1 LTYLQKD
8 LNSNRKSS
16 YKTLLPADLI
26 EQKFAALFPHGWEWL
41 TNRDGQWTTNTKYP
55 LTPRDLIEKWRSP
68 NEIIGVRFGKETS
81 YLMLDIDAGSQYHP
95 QHNEQA
101 LTAIRAAME
110 SIGLVRHIAIQSSA
124 SQGLHLYFPL
134 PYSINTFKLACATR
148 HALEKAKLTIKDGT
162 IEQFPNPKAF
172 NAQFKGH
179 RLPLQESSYIL
190 NDDLQ
195 PHSQT
200 LETFL
205 NLWDQAAIAQDLEL
219 LETAIAKAP
228 KPRTYQ
234 TQPQGKGTEWRAN
247 IEARIAIGWTGKG
260 QTNEMLYQIAVK
272 HRVFDGIDDTN
283 ELAQAIATTAK
294 NCQGFYEYSNHTR
307 EIESRAL
314 YTAQSVMIT
323 HYPYGSQA
331 SNQNNPTTK
340 TSTKKKHQEK
350 QPTAIE
356 RITKAIEQ
364 LSNLVFSKVREA
376 IAAIRAIAKCSPTTL
391 YKPEI
396 KKLWQPLVKSCNTTS
411 SDNFKPIEAEKT
423 ENQTAFPE
431 LKIITES
438 LVTVKATNEV
448 FLAESE
454 EEKINQSNPI
464 PSPEVSR
471 FSNESL
477 EPIQKKEYKPIMTF
491 NQAIA
496 IASTCPS
503 PPMLENSKCY
513 KPKELPRQNPSTVE
527 KIQAI
532 VNADPSKAR
541 SQLAMLKAKL
551 LMPWLKAEERSQT
564 EEAIAWLENYLDKS
578 CLLDA

>member
-8 LNSNRKSS
+8 LNSSRKSS
-16 YKTLLPADLI
+16 YKTLLPAEGN
-26 EQKFAALFPHGWEWL
+26 EQKFASLFPHGWEWIL
-41 TNRDGQWTTNTKYP
+41 NRDGQWTTNTKYP

-68 NEIIGVRFGKETS
+68 NEIVGVRFGKETS

-110 SIGLVRHIAIQSSA
+110 SIGLVRHVAIQSSA
-124 SQGLHLYFPL
+124 STGLHLYFPL
-134 PYSINTFKLACATR
+134 PYSINTFKLACAAR

-190 NDDLQ
+190 NNDLQ
-195 PHSQT
+195 PYSQT

-205 NLWDQAAIAQDLEL
+205 NLWDKAALAQDLEL
-219 LETAIAKAP
+219 LEEAIAKAP

-234 TQPQGKGTEWRAN
+234 SKQQGKGTEWRAN

-260 QTNEMLYQIAVK
+260 QTNEMLYQIAIK
-272 HRVFDGIDDTN
+272 HRVFDGIDDPH
-283 ELAQAIATTAK
+283 ELAQAIATTSK
-294 NCQGFYEYSNHTR
+294 NCQGFSEHSNHTR

-323 HYPYGSQA
+323 HYPYGSQS
-331 SNQNNPTTK
+331 SNQHNLT
-340 TSTKKKHQEK
+340 TKKKQQEK

-364 LSNLVFSKVREA
+364 LSNLAFSKVREA
-376 IAAIRAIAKCSPTTL
+376 IAAIRTIAKCSPTTL

-396 KKLWQPLVKSCNTTS
+396 KKLWQPLIKSCNTTTS
-411 SDNFKPIEAEKT
+411 NEFNAPEAENP
-423 ENQTAFPE
+423 ENQTASQKPE
-431 LKIITES
+431 IITES
-438 LVTVKATNEV
+438 IVTVKATNEV
-448 FLAESE
+448 FLYESGK
-454 EEKINQSNPI
+454 EKINQSNPI
-464 PSPEVSR
+464 SLPAVSR
-471 FSNESL
+471 FSDKSL
-477 EPIQKKEYKPIMTF
+477 KPIQEGECKLIMTF

-496 IASTCPS
+496 IASTCFS
-503 PPMLENSKCY
+503 PQMPEDSRWRKR
-513 KPKELPRQNPSTVE
+513 KELPRENPSTLE

-532 VNADPSKAR
+532 INADPSRVR

-551 LMPWLKAEERSQT
+551 LMPWLKVEERLQT
-564 EEAIAWLENYLDKS
+564 EEVIAWLKDNLE
-578 CLLDA
+578 C

>member
-1 LTYLQKD
+1 MTYLQKD
-8 LNSNRKSS
+8 LNSSRKSS

-26 EQKFAALFPHGWEWL
+26 EQKFASLFPHGWEWL

-55 LTPRDLIEKWRSP
+55 LTPRDLIAKWRSP

-148 HALEKAKLTIKDGT
+148 HALEKTKLTIKDGT

-205 NLWDQAAIAQDLEL
+205 ALWDQAAIAQDLEL

-234 TQPQGKGTEWRAN
+234 TQPQGKGTEWRTN

-260 QTNEMLYQIAVK
+260 QTNEMLFQIAIK
-272 HRVFDGIDDTN
+272 HRVFDGIDDPN
-283 ELAQAIATTAK
+283 ELAHAIATTAK
-294 NCQGFYEYSNHTR
+294 NCPGFYEYSNHTK
-307 EIESRAL
+307 EIESRAF
-314 YTAQSVMIT
+314 YTAQSVMVT

-331 SNQNNPTTK
+331 SNQNNSTTK
-340 TSTKKKHQEK
+340 KQKTEK

-364 LSNLVFSKVREA
+364 LSDLAFSKVREA

-423 ENQTAFPE
+423 ENKTASQKPE
-431 LKIITES
+431 IIIES
-438 LVTVKATNEV
+438 LVTVKAPNEV
-448 FLAESE
+448 FLAESK
-454 EEKINQSNPI
+454 EEKINQFNPI

-477 EPIQKKEYKPIMTF
+477 EPIQKEEYKPIMTF
-491 NQAIA
+491 NQAVA
-496 IASTCPS
+496 ITSTCPS
-503 PPMLENSKCY
+503 SPMPENSKWH
-513 KPKELPRQNPSTVE
+513 KPKEPSRQNPSTLE
-527 KIQAI
+527 KIQVI

-551 LMPWLKAEERSQT
+551 LMPWLKSEERSQT
-564 EEAIAWLENYLDKS
+564 KEAIAWLENYLDRS
-578 CLLDA
+578 CILDT

>member
-1 LTYLQKD
+1 MTYLQKD
-8 LNSNRKSS
+8 PNLNRKSS
-16 YKTLLPADLI
+16 YKTLLPAEAN

-55 LTPRDLIEKWRSP
+55 LTPRDLITKWRSP

-101 LTAIRAAME
+101 LTTIRASME

-134 PYSINTFKLACATR
+134 PYSINTFKLACAVR

-179 RLPLQESSYIL
+179 RLPLQENSYIL

-205 NLWDQAAIAQDLEL
+205 NLWNQAAIAQDPEL

-234 TQPQGKGTEWRAN
+234 TQQQGGTEWRN
-247 IEARIAIGWTGKG
+247 DLESRIASGWTGKG
-260 QTNEMLYQIAVK
+260 QTNEMLHHIAVK

-314 YTAQSVMIT
+314 YTAQSVMMT
-323 HYPYGSQA
+323 HYPYGSQP
-331 SNQNNPTTK
+331 NNLTTK
-340 TSTKKKHQEK
+340 ATTKKKQNQQAT

-356 RITKAIEQ
+356 RITQAIAQ
-364 LSNLVFSKVREA
+364 LSNQAFSKVREA

-396 KKLWQPLVKSCNTTS
+396 KKLWQPLIKSCNTTTS
-411 SDNFKPIEAEKT
+411 NDFNAPEVEKPEK
-423 ENQTAFPE
+423 QTTSQNPE
-431 LKIITES
+431 IITES
-438 LVTVKATNEV
+438 LVTVTGDNEV
-448 FLAESE
+448 FFPESE
-454 EEKINQSNPI
+454 KEKINQSNLI
-464 PSPEVSR
+464 PLPEVSR
-471 FSNESL
+471 FSDEIL
-477 EPIQKKEYKPIMTF
+477 KPIQEEEYKPIMTF
-491 NQAIA
+491 EQQVA
-496 IASTCPS
+496 IASTCSSSSMPES
-503 PPMLENSKCY
+503 SKCY
-513 KPKELPRQNPSTVE
+513 NPKEPPRQNPSTLE

-532 VNADPSKAR
+532 INADPSKLR
-541 SQLAMLKAKL
+541 SQLAMLRAKL

-564 EEAIAWLENYLDKS
+564 SQAIAWLEDLNK
-578 CLLDA
+578 C

>member
-8 LNSNRKSS
+8 RTSLRKSS
-16 YKTLLPADLI
+16 YKTLLPAESN
-26 EQKFAALFPHGWEWL
+26 EQKFASLFPHGWEWIV
-41 TNRDGQWTTNTKYP
+41 NRDGQWTTNSKYP

-68 NEIIGVRFGKETS
+68 NEIVGVRFGKETS

-95 QHNEQA
+95 QHNERS

-110 SIGLVRHIAIQSSA
+110 SIGLVRHVALRSS
-124 SQGLHLYFPL
+124 SSNGLHLYFPL
-134 PYSINTFKLACATR
+134 PYSINSFKLACAAR

-179 RLPLQESSYIL
+179 RLPLQEGSYIL

-195 PHSQT
+195 PYSQT
-200 LETFL
+200 LATFL
-205 NLWDQAAIAQDLEL
+205 ALWDKATIAQDLEL
-219 LETAIAKAP
+219 LEEAIAKAP

-234 TQPQGKGTEWRAN
+234 CKQQGKGTEWRTN
-247 IEARIAIGWTGKG
+247 IEARIEIGWTGKG
-260 QTNEMLYQIAVK
+260 QTNEMLFQIAIK
-272 HRVFDGIDDTN
+272 HRVFDGIDDPN
-283 ELAQAIATTAK
+283 ELAHAIATTAK

-331 SNQNNPTTK
+331 SNQNNSTTK
-340 TSTKKKHQEK
+340 KQKTEK

-356 RITKAIEQ
+356 RITKAIEK
-364 LSNLVFSKVREA
+364 LSDLAFSKVREA

-396 KKLWQPLVKSCNTTS
+396 KKLWQPLVKSCNATS
-411 SDNFKPIEAEKT
+411 SNDFTAPEVENT
-423 ENQTAFPE
+423 EDRRDLQEPE
-431 LKIITES
+431 IVTES
-438 LVTVKATNEV
+438 HVTVKAPNEV
-448 FLAESE
+448 FLAESK

-464 PSPEVSR
+464 PLLAVSK
-471 FSNESL
+471 FSEESL
-477 EPIQKKEYKPIMTF
+477 KPIREEEYKPIMTF
-491 NQAIA
+491 NQAVA
-496 IASTCPS
+496 IAATCPN
-503 PPMLENSKCY
+503 PPMPENY
-513 KPKELPRQNPSTVE
+513 KWHKTKEPPRQNPSTLE

-532 VNADPSKAR
+532 VNADQSKAR

-551 LMPWLKAEERSQT
+551 LLPWLKANERSQT
-564 EEAIAWLENYLDKS
+564 KVAIAWLEDYLDMQYS
-578 CLLDA
+578 

>member
-1 LTYLQKD
+1 MTYLQKD

-16 YKTLLPADLI
+16 YKTLLPAESN
-26 EQKFAALFPHGWEWL
+26 EQKFASLFPHGWEWIL
-41 TNRDGQWTTNTKYP
+41 NRDGQWTTNTKYP
-55 LTPRDLIEKWRSP
+55 LTPRDLIEKWRSS
-68 NEIIGVRFGKETS
+68 NDIVGVRFGKETS

-95 QHNEQA
+95 QQNDRS

-110 SIGLVRHIAIQSSA
+110 SIGLVRHVAIQSS
-124 SQGLHLYFPL
+124 SSKGLHLYFPL
-134 PYSINTFKLACATR
+134 PYSINTFKLACAAR

-179 RLPLQESSYIL
+179 RLPLQAGSYIL

-195 PHSQT
+195 PYSQM

-205 NLWDQAAIAQDLEL
+205 ALWDKAAISQDLEL
-219 LETAIAKAP
+219 LEEAIAKAP

-234 TQPQGKGTEWRAN
+234 CKQQGKGTEWRTN
-247 IEARIAIGWTGKG
+247 IESRIAIGWTGKG
-260 QTNEMLYQIAVK
+260 QTNEMLFQIAIK
-272 HRVFDGIDDTN
+272 HRVFDGIDDQH

-294 NCQGFYEYSNHTR
+294 SCQGFYEHSNHTR

-331 SNQNNPTTK
+331 SNQHNPI
-340 TSTKKKHQEK
+340 TKKNQQEK

-356 RITKAIEQ
+356 RITKAIAQ
-364 LSNLVFSKVREA
+364 LSNLAFSKVREA
-376 IAAIRAIAKCSPTTL
+376 IAAIRTIAKCSPTTL

-396 KKLWQPLVKSCNTTS
+396 KKLWQPLIKSCNTTS
-411 SDNFKPIEAEKT
+411 SKEFNPPEAEKP
-423 ENQTAFPE
+423 ENQTASQKPE
-431 LKIITES
+431 IITES

-448 FLAESE
+448 FLYESE

-464 PSPEVSR
+464 PSPAVSK
-471 FSNESL
+471 FSDESL
-477 EPIQKKEYKPIMTF
+477 KPIQEKEYKPIMTF
-491 NQAIA
+491 NQAVA

-503 PPMLENSKCY
+503 PPMPANLRWR
-513 KPKELPRQNPSTVE
+513 KPKEPPRENPSTLE

-532 VNADPSKAR
+532 ISADPSR
-541 SQLAMLKAKL
+541 VRPQLAMLKAKL

-564 EEAIAWLENYLDKS
+564 EEVIAWLENYLDKS
-578 CLLDA
+578 CILDA